1 MIPVSRDV
9 QSHYQRC
16 YSAIREQFPADTEY
30 ARLHSDLAASL
41 YATYLE
47 TRAELTHARRQIEKD
62 PDPKSY
68 KHKEIRALRRQ
79 MLVAMKA
86 YANCLTKLTFDIR
99 TEKPVPPQSGTAL
112 ATMANGSGLSGPD
125 TKKEKKKP

>member
-16 YSAIREQFPADTEY
+16 YSAIREQFPADTDY
-30 ARLHSDLAASL
+30 ARLHADLAASL
-41 YATYLE
+41 YAAYLE
-47 TRAELTHARRQIEKD
+47 TRAELTRATQLLHTN
-62 PDPKSY
+62 PDPKLY
-68 KHKEIRALRRQ
+68 RFKEIRTIRRQ

-86 YANCLTKLTFDIR
+86 YANCLSRLTLDLRPI
-99 TEKPVPPQSGTAL
+99 TDGPPKSGQSLAAL
-112 ATMANGSGLSGPD
+112 VHGVGLYGPH